1 VATIL
6 LVRHGETD
14 WNRERRW
21 QGHADRPLNETGR
34 AQARALAEELADDPP
49 DAVYSSDLG
58 RASETAQIVADRLGL
73 AVTFDP
79 RLREVDVGEWSGMT
93 AAEVELSFPEAM
105 RRRLEGGT
113 GWERGERYEEMAE
126 RVVAALHDIAAAETG
141 RVLVVSHGGAM
152 RAVWHACGGSESAR
166 PRVGNCEV
174 HRLLVEDGSM
184 RRID

>member
-1 VATIL
+1 MATIL

-14 WNRERRW
+14 WNLERRW

-34 AQARALAEELADDPP
+34 EQARALAEELAIDPP
-49 DAVYSSDLG
+49 DAVYSSDLC

-73 AVTFDP
+73 TVALDA

-93 AAEVELSFPEAM
+93 AAEVELRYPEGM
-105 RRRLEGGT
+105 RRRLAGGA
-113 GWERGERYEEMAE
+113 GWERGERYEAMAE
-126 RVVAALHDIAAAETG
+126 RVLAALHDIAAVETG

-152 RAVWHACGGSESAR
+152 RAVWHACGCSDSVR